1 MKTGSLFTLLFAA
14 ALAVAVSAP
23 LAAQSLHLAA
33 NVPFEF
39 KVNGTTMPAGEY
51 VFTNAN
57 DGSIVLIRSSE
68 SGEGA
73 AALALSDAGPGRQD
87 GNATVSFNRYGGTYF
102 LATIWDGHSGSGKRL
117 PRTRSEVE
125 LSRAAFAQRVEVTAY
140 LARR

>member
-1 MKTGSLFTLLFAA
+1 MKTGSLSTLLFAA

-57 DGSIVLIRSSE
+57 DGSIVLIRSAE
-68 SGEGA
+68 NGEGA
-73 AALALSDAGPGRQD
+73 AALALSDGGPGTRN
-87 GNATVSFNRYGGTYF
+87 GTATVSFNRYGATYF
-102 LATIWDGHSGSGKRL
+102 LAAIWDGQTGSGKRL

-125 LSRAAFAQRVEVTAY
+125 LSRTASAQRFEVTAY